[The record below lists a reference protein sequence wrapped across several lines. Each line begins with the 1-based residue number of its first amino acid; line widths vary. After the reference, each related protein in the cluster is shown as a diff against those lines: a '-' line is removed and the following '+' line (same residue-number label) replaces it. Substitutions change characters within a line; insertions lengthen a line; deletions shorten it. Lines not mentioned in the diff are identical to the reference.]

1 MYRKNYQTGSPWE
14 PIVGYSRAVRVGNVV
29 EVAGTTA
36 MKDGE
41 VIGVG
46 DAYAQTAAILQTIRE
61 ALEHVGAKMEHVV
74 RTRMFVTDIS
84 RWEEIGRAHGEVFRE
99 IRPVATMVEVKALIE
114 PELLVEIEVQAI
126 VLEENGKNGIER

>member
-1 MYRKNYQTGSPWE
+1 MNRKQYQTGSPWE
-14 PIVGYSRAVRVGNVV
+14 PIVGYSRAVRVGNIV

-41 VIGVG
+41 VVGVG

-126 VLEENGKNGIER
+126 VPEES